1 MSVKLLDCSLR
12 DGGHVTG
19 SYFGAK
25 TIVGIVDNLNKSG
38 IEYIELGFLKDCDFN
53 KDYAVFNGIE
63 DVKRT
68 IEMGKTKAEYVLMVQ
83 EDQYDINKL
92 EECDGTIPRIR
103 VSFHCYDI
111 DEGLEYCRKVIEK
124 GYKCHVN
131 PINIMGYTDE
141 EIISIVKRVNE
152 INPDV
157 FSIVDT
163 FGAMTQ
169 KDLLR
174 ICYLIDHNLNESIGL
189 GLHLHENMALSFS
202 LAQTFIDANKS
213 GRDIIIDGSLLGM
226 GKAPGN
232 LCIEL
237 IMDYINKELGVRYN
251 LETVYDAIDDYIK
264 PIRRKYKWGYSPEFA
279 LSAQFNLHRTYAE
292 YLQNKGKL
300 RTKDI
305 LQILGSI
312 PNEKKVVYDAQYIE
326 NLYEQYMDVYIDDS
340 ATIQELKDKFTLRPI
355 LILAPGRSL
364 VKNRAEIQQF
374 IDEKKPIVVTANFC
388 SNDYKTDYVF
398 ISSLKRA
405 KGVQTN
411 NTIIGSSNLMH
422 GDIKIDYLVNQH
434 DYAYFNGEFCDNCVL
449 MFINL
454 LIKLQIQQ
462 CYIAGF
468 DGFCEQDNFFDKSME
483 NVHANDNDMIKHIL
497 QTHLAHFR
505 LDFITES
512 KYCDK

>member
-12 DGGHVTG
+12 DGGHVTS
-19 SYFGAK
+19 SYFGRK
-25 TIVGIVDNLNKSG
+25 TITGIVDNLNKSG
-38 IEYIELGFLKDCDFN
+38 IEYVEIGFLKDCVFDE
-53 KDYAVFNGIE
+53 DYAVYNRIE
-63 DVKRT
+63 DVKRI
-68 IEMGKTKAEYVLMVQ
+68 IEISKSKAEYVLMVQ
-83 EDQYDINKL
+83 EDQYDISKL
-92 EECDGTIPRIR
+92 EECDGTIKRIR

-111 DEGLEYCRKVIEK
+111 DEGLEYCRKVIQK

-141 EIISIVKRVNE
+141 EILEILKKVNQ

-174 ICYLIDHNLNESIGL
+174 IYYLVDHNLNESISL

-202 LAQTFIDANKS
+202 LAQTFIEANKL
-213 GRDIIIDGSLLGM
+213 GRDIIIDGSLLGI

-237 IMDYINKELGVRYN
+237 IMDYINKEVGVRYN
-251 LETVYDAIDDYIK
+251 LDTVYDAIDDYIK
-264 PIRRKYKWGYSPEFA
+264 PIRKKNKWGYSPEFA

-292 YLQNKGKL
+292 YLQSTGKL

-305 LQILGSI
+305 LQILGQI
-312 PNEKKVVYDAQYIE
+312 PNEKKVVYDSNFIE
-326 NLYEQYMDVYIDDS
+326 KLYKEYMDVYIDDS
-340 ATIQELKDKFTLRPI
+340 QTIEQLEEIFKEREI
-355 LILAPGRSL
+355 LVLAPGKSL
-364 VKNRAEIQQF
+364 LSEYDKIQSF
-374 IDEKKPIVVTANFC
+374 IDEKKPVIVSANFE
-388 SNDYKTDYVF
+388 SNDYRTDYVF
-398 ISSLKRA
+398 MSSLKRA
-405 KGVQTN
+405 KESHLHHK
-411 NTIIGSSNLMH
+411 IIGTSNLMH
-422 GDIKIDYLVNQH
+422 GDNQIDYLINQH

-454 LIKLQIQQ
+454 LIKLRINQ

-497 QTHLAHFR
+497 ETHLSHFQ
-505 LDFITES
+505 LVFITKSRYNEG
-512 KYCDK
+512 